1 MRSVGLRTEPTVR
14 QADAILTRLEEALV
28 ARGASV
34 ARQGLGLRFRMP
46 PPWRSRAF
54 SGLIA
59 AVTSG
64 RVKVSAGAGE
74 RWRVRYDLDFTV
86 LRVLAGLLTVAALV
100 VGFFSWPRLT
110 LVNALIGIWVLL
122 YIGPRY
128 FASRRFDRLVRV
140 SAREVLE
147 RRTTPRS
154 VPQQPEQPG
163 QPRS

>member
-1 MRSVGLRTEPTVR
+1 M
-14 QADAILTRLEEALV
+14 Q
-28 ARGASV
+28 RGASV
-34 ARQGLGLRFRMP
+34 TRQGLGLRFRMP
-46 PPWRSRAF
+46 PPWRSRVF

-86 LRVLAGLLTVAALV
+86 LRVLAALLTVAAI
-100 VGFFSWPRLT
+100 VGGFTWPRLT
-110 LVNALIGIWVLL
+110 LVNALAAIWVLL
-122 YIGPRY
+122 YIAPRL
-128 FASRRFDRLVRV
+128 FASRRFDRLVRE

-154 VPQQPEQPG
+154 VEQQPQQ
-163 QPRS
+163 